1 MPVRPSLSVVVPTH
15 DVEPW
20 IDELLDSVLAQDVDG
35 LEVLVVDD
43 RSDDGTRDR
52 VRAVAARDPRVS
64 LLTSPLA
71 GGGNARNHGVEAASG
86 RYLVFADGDDLV
98 PRGAYRAMIDSLER
112 TGSDLA
118 IGDHLKFSPS
128 RSWSPTARWADLAEQ
143 VDGAA
148 PEDVPWAIS
157 GRACWNKLFRRSF
170 WDRTRLAFPEVPR
183 SNDIVPMTRA
193 ILSASSIDVV
203 PRCVYLYRDR
213 PGRTSM
219 TARASADAAASSY
232 FRQEAACAELVRGHG
247 GPAVGRVYSR
257 LVFDADA
264 WVHLS
269 GWLSRL
275 EPGADVS
282 ADVVAAA
289 RAVLTTAPDDAV
301 DEAGPDK
308 RALALL
314 VVADE
319 IDVAR
324 DFAVRMDE
332 ARTRRSHDA
341 ASLSAW
347 VTALDAIDRHPDAL
361 PGVDRV
367 LLATDGLGVALANDA
382 DHVQRDDPEAFAAVV
397 AALRVGPAVR
407 APRAAGRLLAA
418 SGTTS
423 AVLRAVVDGAR
434 QGAPVAVARVSAAR
448 RAAPLRVD
456 RIDAGRRSL
465 RVTGPVGDVGTLAGA
480 RLVASARGATDAV
493 DLGPVELVPAAG
505 DTERWAAEIDARS
518 MARSGRYSI
527 EVRVAVDDG
536 LVLDMP
542 VATTPMPIA
551 PLSIWHDLQGLSD
564 RRRGRALVVDR
575 RSPLVRRIPRRVLD
589 RLRASVPATRRG

>member
-1 MPVRPSLSVVVPTH
+1 MPARPLLSVVVPTH
-15 DVEPW
+15 DVAPW
-20 IDELLDSVLAQDVDG
+20 IDELLESILAQGVDDM
-35 LEVLVVDD
+35 EVVVVDD
-43 RSDDGTRDR
+43 RSGDDTRDR
-52 VRAVAARDPRVS
+52 VLAIAARDSRVS
-64 LLTSPLA
+64 LVESPSA
-71 GGGNARNHGVEAASG
+71 GGGNARNHGVESASG

-98 PRGAYRAMIDSLER
+98 PRGAYRAMVDSLER

-128 RSWSPTARWADLAEQ
+128 LTWSPTARWTDLAEQ
-143 VDGAA
+143 VDGATA
-148 PEDVPWAIS
+148 EDVPWAIS

-170 WDRTRLAFPEVPR
+170 WDRTRIEFPEVPR

-193 ILSASSIDVV
+193 ILAASSIDVV

-232 FRQEAACAELVRGHG
+232 FRQEAACAALVREHA

-269 GWLSRL
+269 SWLRRL
-275 EPGADVS
+275 EPDADAS
-282 ADVVAAA
+282 ADVVTDA
-289 RAVLTTAPDDAV
+289 RAVLTTAPDSAV

-314 VVADE
+314 VVAGE

-324 DFAVRMDE
+324 DFALRMDE
-332 ARTRRSHDA
+332 ARVRRSHDA
-341 ASLSAW
+341 ASLGAW
-347 VTALDAIDRHPDAL
+347 VAALDAIDRHPGAL

-367 LLATDGLGVALANDA
+367 ALATDGLGVALANDA
-382 DHVQRDDPEAFAAVV
+382 DHVHQDESEAFAVV
-397 AALRVGPAVR
+397 VRALRVGSDVSV
-407 APRAAGRLLAA
+407 PRPAGRLLDA
-418 SGTTS
+418 SPTTS
-423 AVLRAVVDGAR
+423 AVLRAVVAGAR
-434 QGAPVAVARVSAAR
+434 RGAPQAVARASAAR

-456 RIDAGRRSL
+456 HIEAGRRSL
-465 RVTGPVGDVGTLAGA
+465 QISGPVGDVSTFSGA
-480 RLVASARGATDAV
+480 RLVARSGHGTDV
-493 DLGPVELVPAAG
+493 VELGPVEVVPAAG
-505 DTERWAAEIDARS
+505 GAARWTAGIHAS
-518 MARSGRYSI
+518 TLPRSGRYPV
-527 EVRVAVDDG
+527 EVRVVVDDG
-536 LVLDMP
+536 LVLDLP

-564 RRRGRALVVDR
+564 RRKGRALVVDR
-575 RSPLVRRIPRRVLD
+575 RSPLVKRVARRTLD
-589 RLRASVPATRRG
+589 RLRASVTTPRRG